1 MFFDNQKFFDF
12 VKQCRDFGIDVPI
25 IPGIKPI
32 ATKSHLQILP
42 QIFRI
47 DLPETL
53 ISEVQKCKTT
63 AEVRQVGIEW
73 TIQQSKELLDFGV
86 PVLHYYS
93 MGKSDNIFKIAKEI
107 F

>member
-47 DLPETL
+47 DLPEAL